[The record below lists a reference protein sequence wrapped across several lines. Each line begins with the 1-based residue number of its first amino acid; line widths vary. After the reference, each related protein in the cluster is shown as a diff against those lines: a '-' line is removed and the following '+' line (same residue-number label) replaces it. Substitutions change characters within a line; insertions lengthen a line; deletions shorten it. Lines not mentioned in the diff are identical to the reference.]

1 MRILFDQGTPV
12 PLRKFL
18 SDHQVA
24 TAFER
29 GWNTLKNGD
38 LLAVAEQNNF
48 EILITTDQHL
58 KYQQNLSERQ
68 IAIIVLSSTSWLRIQ
83 KAIVKINRAI
93 GTVTSGSFLRSPF
106 HKKTRSL

>member
-24 TAFER
+24 TVFER

-83 KAIVKINRAI
+83 KVIAEVNHAID
-93 GTVTSGSFLRSPF
+93 TVTSGSFFEITIP
-106 HKKTRSL
+106 